1 MDSAE
6 ESATQLPAL
15 SGFSGEELQKL
26 LRLRPERNQRTPKC
40 ARCRNHGAVSAL
52 KGHKRS
58 CRWKDCMCAKCT
70 LIAERQRVMA
80 AQVALRRQQSQEE
93 KEARDLEMILGS
105 TLGLGNATDILNAM
119 RSQSAASA
127 ENEAADSKP
136 PKRGIRKAE
145 DTTAVNAS
153 KRTKLENYLQEEIP
167 ASTEETEIIQTVSPD
182 RQSCAESDGNVTTSA
197 NLSSSPP
204 ITVSNAS
211 SLFPTATTSISA
223 PIFAPFGSAAAG
235 YAAFN
240 PFFYQTLLRLP
251 TTPTQTSTFNFF
263 ST

>member
-136 PKRGIRKAE
+136 PKKGIRKASE

-153 KRTKLENYLQEEIP
+153 KRAKLENYPQEEIP
-167 ASTEETEIIQTVSPD
+167 ASTEETETSQTVSPD
-182 RQSCAESDGNVTTSA
+182 RQSCAESDGNMTNSA
-197 NLSSSPP
+197 TLSSSPLL
-204 ITVSNAS
+204 TVSNGS
-211 SLFPTATTSISA
+211 SLFPTPATSLSA
-223 PIFAPFGSAAAG
+223 PIFAPFGSAG